1 MPAPKGNKNAA
12 RGTQWR
18 DAVRK
23 VVLRDGKLEALAQA
37 LVARG
42 LEGDMAALREIGDRL
57 DGKVRQS
64 ELESGEEARFIVQW
78 LAPCEDTLREKLDAA
93 LENRAR

>member
-1 MPAPKGNKNAA
+1 
-12 RGTQWR
+12 
-18 DAVRK
+18 
-23 VVLRDGKLEALAQA
+23 
-37 LVARG
+37 
-42 LEGDMAALREIGDRL
+42 MAALREIGDRL

-64 ELESGEEARFIVQW
+64 ELESGEEPRFIVQW